1 MKEIVKMS
9 STAPI
14 AGQAMTVEKIT
25 TRSGVELM
33 VEKRELDDQVEVS
46 FLMKNKTECLLHWGL
61 SRHVRAPWQIPPRS
75 LWPKGTRAFG
85 GTAVQTPFSSRNGE
99 GRIVISLERTPSFSV
114 IAFAL
119 FLPKENR
126 WDNNHGKNY
135 YIDLRKPEERYIE
148 TSGVSA
154 LADQIIEKEMSR
166 NSWTLMHRF
175 NLCYDLLDR
184 VKNNPEGL
192 VLMFVWLRFS
202 AIRQLD
208 WQRNYNTKPRELSHA
223 MDRLTLKL
231 ADRYTD
237 EPREQEVIR
246 LILATMGRGG
256 EGQRIRDGVLN
267 IMHRH
272 HIKEVSGHFMEE
284 WHQKLHNNTTP
295 DDVVICEAYL
305 EFFKSNGDLDL
316 FYKKLEDGGVT
327 KERLKSYERPI
338 KSHPDFIPHLK
349 EALIHDFEEFLGI
362 LKAVHSGTDLGTAI
376 NAARHLF
383 DAEMHGLMDF
393 LWSHRDGRKASVCT
407 LVEKIT
413 EARRR
418 LKKELVEYRNN
429 VRDLLL
435 LDLSL
440 EDFLRV
446 VVERNLH
453 LKLTRDQLVELI
465 GMVLENLCLSTADD
479 ELRHCSRHWERL
491 REMTRFGKE
500 WSLRAEAVLDRLG
513 RALGAF
519 IDRYYELLQPKAE
532 SVGRAFRADTWAVRL
547 FSEEVV
553 RGRPAFVLSMLLRQ
567 FDPVLRK
574 SAELG
579 YWQVVSPGAG
589 TGQVEV
595 VDTLGAVQGKSFAR
609 PTIIVTDKVAGDEEI
624 PGGVTAIITPDT
636 TDIVSHVAIRARN
649 AQVLFATCY
658 DPEVIGQLKSLS
670 GHCLKLS
677 VHAKGDVMFEESPDE
692 TAVTSARILEVPTP
706 ISRPGFTAHA
716 VSASDFN
723 EKNLGGK
730 SNNLRRLQ
738 GKLPKWIGLPTSVAL
753 PFGVFEKVLAE
764 ENNKE
769 IAKRYKELTRR
780 VDEGAQKVKGELL
793 GELRKAIL
801 ALKAP
806 DELVSSLHKV
816 VEGEGIAWPAHWD
829 DAWMC
834 VKRVWG
840 SKWNERAH
848 LSRMAR
854 GIPHEDLFMAVL
866 VQEVVE
872 ADYSFVIH
880 TVNPFTGDR
889 DEIYAEVVLG
899 LGETL
904 VGNYPGRALSFTS
917 RKGEAKPQLMTFP
930 SKSVGLFGG
939 GLIFRSD
946 SNGEDLAGYA
956 GAGLYDSVM
965 LPPPIKAPLDY
976 TYDPLVWNEGFRRDL
991 LVTIAN
997 IGTVVE
1003 KILGCPQDIEGAYS
1017 KGEYYVVQTRPQ
1029 VGIENE

>member
-1 MKEIVKMS
+1 
-9 STAPI
+9 
-14 AGQAMTVEKIT
+14 
-25 TRSGVELM
+25 
-33 VEKRELDDQVEVS
+33 
-46 FLMKNKTECLLHWGL
+46 
-61 SRHVRAPWQIPPRS
+61 
-75 LWPKGTRAFG
+75 
-85 GTAVQTPFSSRNGE
+85 
-99 GRIVISLERTPSFSV
+99 
-114 IAFAL
+114 
-119 FLPKENR
+119 
-126 WDNNHGKNY
+126 
-135 YIDLRKPEERYIE
+135 
-148 TSGVSA
+148 
-154 LADQIIEKEMSR
+154 
-166 NSWTLMHRF
+166 
-175 NLCYDLLDR
+175 
-184 VKNNPEGL
+184 
-192 VLMFVWLRFS
+192 
-202 AIRQLD
+202 
-208 WQRNYNTKPRELSHA
+208 
-223 MDRLTLKL
+223 
-231 ADRYTD
+231 
-237 EPREQEVIR
+237 
-246 LILATMGRGG
+246 
-256 EGQRIRDGVLN
+256 
-267 IMHRH
+267 
-272 HIKEVSGHFMEE
+272 MEE

-305 EFFKSNGDLDL
+305 EFLKSNGDLDL
-316 FYKKLEDGGVT
+316 FYKILEDCGVT

-338 KSHPDFIPHLK
+338 MSHPDFIPHLK
-349 EALIHDFEEFLGI
+349 EALIHDFEEFMGI

-376 NAARHLF
+376 DAARHLL

-393 LWSHRDGRKASVCT
+393 LWLHRDGRKAPVRT

-413 EARRR
+413 EVRRR

-479 ELRHCSRHWERL
+479 ELRHCSRHWGRL
-491 REMTRFGKE
+491 GEMTRFGKE
-500 WSLRAEAVLDRLG
+500 WSLQAEAVLDRLG

-519 IDRYYELLQPKAE
+519 IDNYYELLQPKAE
-532 SVGRAFRADTWAVRL
+532 SLGRAFRADTWAVTL

-589 TGQVEV
+589 IGQVEI
-595 VDTLGAVQGKSFAR
+595 VDTMGSVQGKSFTR
-609 PTIIVTDKVAGDEEI
+609 PTIIVTDKVVGDEEI
-624 PGGVTAIITPDT
+624 PEGVTAIITPDT

-658 DPEVIGQLKSLS
+658 DPEIIGQLKSLS

-677 VHAKGDVMFEESPDE
+677 VHANGDVMFEESHDE
-692 TAVTSARILEVPTP
+692 TAVTSARILEVPMP
-706 ISRPGFTAHA
+706 ISRPGFTGYA

-780 VDEGAQKVKGELL
+780 VDEGAQNVKDELL

-801 ALKAP
+801 TLKAP
-806 DELVSSLHKV
+806 DELVPSLHKV
-816 VEGEGIAWPAHWD
+816 VEGAGIAWPAHWD

-854 GIPHEDLFMAVL
+854 GIPHDDLFMAVL
-866 VQEVVE
+866 IQEVVE

-917 RKGEAKPQLMTFP
+917 RKGEAKPQLITFP

-965 LPPPIKAPLDY
+965 LPSPIKAHLDY

-997 IGTVVE
+997 IGIVVE
-1003 KILGCPQDIEGAYS
+1003 KTLGSPQDIEGAYL

>member
-1 MKEIVKMS
+1 M
-9 STAPI
+9 A
-14 AGQAMTVEKIT
+14 EKIF
-25 TRSGVELM
+25 TRSGVVLL
-33 VEKRELDDQVEVS
+33 VEKRIMDDGIEVS
-46 FLMKNKTECLLHWGL
+46 LQMEKHEKCVLHWGL
-61 SRHVRAPWQIPPRS
+61 RRHIQTSWHMPPQS
-75 LWPKGTRAFG
+75 IWPEGSSAFDQA
-85 GTAVQTPFSSRNGE
+85 AVHTPFLGQNHQ
-99 GRIVISLERTPSFSV
+99 GRIIIKLDRALDFSLIDFV
-114 IAFAL
+114 L
-119 FLPKENR
+119 FFPEGGR
-126 WDNNHGKNY
+126 WDNNHGRNY
-135 YIDLRKPEERYIE
+135 QIEIPRPERSPSPTMKTYDA
-148 TSGVSA
+148 SLGDPHVA
-154 LADQIIEKEMSR
+154 GLADEIIEKEMSR

-175 NLCYDLLDR
+175 NLCYDLLDKVR
-184 VKNNPEGL
+184 NNSEGL
-192 VLMFVWLRFS
+192 ALIFVWLRFS

-237 EPREQEVIR
+237 EPGNQEFIR
-246 LILATMGRGG
+246 LILTTMGRGG
-256 EGQRIRDGVLN
+256 EGQQIRDGVLN

-305 EFFKSNGDLDL
+305 EFLRSNGNSDL
-316 FYKKLEDGGVT
+316 FYKRLKDGGVT
-327 KERLKSYERPI
+327 KERLESYERPI

-349 EALIHDFEEFLGI
+349 EALIHDFEDFLEI
-362 LKAVHSGTDLGTAI
+362 LKAVHSATDLGSAI
-376 NAARHLF
+376 DAARHLF
-383 DAEMHGLMDF
+383 DGEMRGLMDF
-393 LWSHRDGRKASVCT
+393 VWSQRHGREVSVCT
-407 LVEKIT
+407 LVEKVT
-413 EARRR
+413 HARRR
-418 LKKELVEYRNN
+418 LKKQLEVHRNN

-465 GMVLENLCLSTADD
+465 GMVLENLCLSTAHD
-479 ELRHCSRHWERL
+479 ELRHASRDWERL

-500 WSLRAEAVLDRLG
+500 WSLQAEAVLDRLG

-519 IDRYYELLQPKAE
+519 IDHYYDLLQPKAE
-532 SVGRAFRADTWAVRL
+532 SLGKAFHADTWAVTL

-553 RGRPAFVLSMLLRQ
+553 RGRPAFILSMLLRQ
-567 FDPVLRK
+567 LNPILRK

-579 YWQVVSPGAG
+579 YWQVISPGVG
-589 TGQVEV
+589 IGQVEV
-595 VDTLGAVQGKSFAR
+595 VTTLKSVQGKGFAR

-624 PGGVTAIITPDT
+624 PGSVTAIITPDT

-649 AQVLFATCY
+649 AHVLFATCY
-658 DPEVIGQLKSLS
+658 DPDMIGQLKSFT
-670 GHCLKLS
+670 GHCLRLS
-677 VHAKGDVMFEESPDE
+677 VHANGDVVFEESPAE
-692 TAVTSARILEVPTP
+692 TLETSPRILPVPAP
-706 ISRPGFTAHA
+706 ISRPHFTAYA
-716 VSASDFN
+716 ASASDFN
-723 EKNLGGK
+723 EENLGGK
-730 SNNLRRLQ
+730 SNNLRRLR
-738 GKLPKWIGLPTSVAL
+738 GKLPKWIGCPTSVAL
-753 PFGVFEKVLAE
+753 PFAVFERVLTE

-769 IAKRYKELTRR
+769 IAVRYKELTRQ
-780 VDEGAQKVKGELL
+780 VDEGAQSVKDELL
-793 GELRKAIL
+793 GELRKSIL

-816 VEGEGIAWPAHWD
+816 MEGAGIAWPANWD

-834 VKRVWG
+834 VKRVWA

-848 LSRMAR
+848 LSRRAR

-866 VQEVVE
+866 IQEVVE

-880 TVNPFTGDR
+880 TVNPFTGNR
-889 DEIYAEVVLG
+889 DEIYAEAVLG

-904 VGNYPGRALSFTS
+904 VGNYPGRALSFTC
-917 RKGEAKPQLMTFP
+917 RKGEAEPRLLTFP

-965 LPPPIKAPLDY
+965 LPPSRKVTLDY
-976 TYDPLVWNEGFRRDL
+976 TREL
-991 LVTIAN
+991 LVLDERFRDDFMIKIAN
-997 IGTVVE
+997 IGIVVE
-1003 KILGCPQDIEGAYS
+1003 QGLGSPQDIEGAYS